1 MVLPS
6 HLIRHYLLP
15 SDEVYVRKLIAK
27 LMIFFD
33 KARNRLAFQTEPFD
47 FSVLCQMVR

>member
-15 SDEVYVRKLIAK
+15 SDEDCVRKLIAK
-27 LMIFFD
+27 LRIFFG
-33 KARNRLAFQTEPFD
+33 KAMNRLAFSGGVGST
-47 FSVLCQMVR
+47 